1 MMQEKETQIV
11 VMRTVLAE
19 VGAYFQHLRKQLVR
33 ILLLGVVLSALAL
46 GYHFLQKPSFTA
58 EATFILEEKSSGSGL
73 AGLASQFG
81 FDIASMTGS
90 NGIFAGDNVL
100 DILGSRSIMEKVLV
114 SEVNPANNGATRL
127 VDLFIASKELKT
139 KKWQSIPGID
149 TLSFKGY
156 IAGDRLRDSLL
167 YLVYKEIG
175 KKHLLVDRLNKK
187 GTIIKVTTTSRDEVF
202 SKLFTERLVNAT
214 IAYYV
219 GIKTA
224 VAQQQLQRLEK
235 RADSLSAILNAKT
248 YETAT
253 QQILD
258 ANIAFKTAAVPGELT
273 QRQKT
278 LAYALYTEVT
288 KNLEASRMSLA
299 AQTPVINLLDTPK
312 YPLEDGRKPWFI
324 LVLFAWGFVIGA
336 GLLWT
341 FFTYPSVKP

>member
-1 MMQEKETQIV
+1 MMQEKETEIV
-11 VMRTVLAE
+11 QMRTVLAE
-19 VGAYFQHLRKQLVR
+19 VSAYLQHLRKQLVR
-33 ILLLGVVLSALAL
+33 IMLLGVVLSLLAL
-46 GYHFLQKPSFTA
+46 GYHFFQKPSFTA

-81 FDIASMTGS
+81 FDISSMAGS

-100 DILGSRSIMEKVLV
+100 DILGSRSIIEQVLLSDV
-114 SEVNPANNGATRL
+114 QVAQNKQRRL
-127 VDLFIASKELKT
+127 VELFIDSEKLKQ
-139 KKWQSIPGID
+139 KKWQKIAGID

-156 IAGDRLRDSLL
+156 AAGDRLRDSLL
-167 YLVYKEIG
+167 YLVYKQIG

-187 GTIIKVTTTSRDEVF
+187 GTIIKVTATSRDEVF
-202 SKLFTERLVNAT
+202 SKLFSERLVNAT
-214 IAYYV
+214 IAYYI

-258 ANIAFKTAAVPGELT
+258 ANIAFKTAAVPGELS

-278 LAYALYTEVT
+278 LSYALYTEVT

-312 YPLEDGRKPWFI
+312 YPLEDGRTPWFV
-324 LVLFAWGFVIGA
+324 LVLFAWGVVIGA

>member
-1 MMQEKETQIV
+1 MQEKETEIV
-11 VMRTVLAE
+11 EMRTVLAE

-33 ILLLGVVLSALAL
+33 MLLLGTVLSALAL
-46 GYHFLQKPSFTA
+46 GYHFFQKPSFTA
-58 EATFILEEKSSGSGL
+58 EATFILEEKSGGSGL

-81 FDIASMTGS
+81 FDIAGMTGS

-100 DILGSRSIMEKVLV
+100 DILGSRSIIEQVLL
-114 SEVNPANNGATRL
+114 SEVPTAQNQRRRL
-127 VDLFIASKELKT
+127 VELFIDAEKLKQ
-139 KKWQSIPGID
+139 KKWQKIAGID
-149 TLSFKGY
+149 TLSFKSY
-156 IAGDRLRDSLL
+156 AVGDRLRDSLL
-167 YLVYKEIG
+167 YLVYKQIG

-187 GTIIKVTTTSRDEVF
+187 GTIIKVSATSRDEVF

-219 GIKTA
+219 GIKTS
-224 VAQQQLQRLEK
+224 VAQLQLQRLEK

-312 YPLEDGRKPWFI
+312 YPLEDGRTPWFI
-324 LVLFAWGFVIGA
+324 LVLLAWGLVIGA
-336 GLLWT
+336 GILWT
-341 FFTYPSVKP
+341 FFTYPSVKS

>member
-1 MMQEKETQIV
+1 MMQEKETEIV
-11 VMRTVLAE
+11 QMRTVLAE

-33 ILLLGVVLSALAL
+33 MLLLGTVLSALAL

-58 EATFILEEKSSGSGL
+58 EATFILEEKSGGSGL

-81 FDIASMTGS
+81 FDIAGMTGS

-100 DILGSRSIMEKVLV
+100 DILGSRSIIEQVLL
-114 SEVNPANNGATRL
+114 SEVPSAQNQRRRL
-127 VDLFIASKELKT
+127 VELFIDAEKLKQ
-139 KKWQSIPGID
+139 KKWQKIAGID
-149 TLSFKGY
+149 TLSFKSY
-156 IAGDRLRDSLL
+156 AAGDRLRDSLL
-167 YLVYKEIG
+167 YLVYKQIG

-187 GTIIKVTTTSRDEVF
+187 GTIIKVSATSRDEVF

-219 GIKTA
+219 GIKTS
-224 VAQQQLQRLEK
+224 VAQLQLQRLEK

-312 YPLEDGRKPWFI
+312 YPLEDGRTPWFI
-324 LVLFAWGFVIGA
+324 LVLLAWGLVIGA

-341 FFTYPSVKP
+341 FFTYPSVKS

>member
-1 MMQEKETQIV
+1 MQQQAQIV
-11 VMRTVLAE
+11 QMKTVLAE
-19 VGAYFQHLRKQLVR
+19 VQAYLLHLKKMAFRF
-33 ILLLGVVLSALAL
+33 LLLGFISSLLAI
-46 GYHFLQKPSFTA
+46 GYYFFQKPAYTA
-58 EATFILEEKSSGSGL
+58 DATFILEEKSSGGGL

-81 FDIASMTGS
+81 FDIGNITGS

-100 DILGSRSIMEKVLV
+100 DILGSRSIIEKVLL
-114 SEVNPANNGATRL
+114 SEANPANKGAERL
-127 VDLFIASKELKT
+127 VDLFIASKQLKT

-149 TLSFKGY
+149 TISFKGY

-187 GTIIKVTTTSRDEVF
+187 GTIIKVSTTSRDEVF

-219 GIKTA
+219 GIKTS

-235 RADSLSAILNAKT
+235 RADSLLSILNAKS

-258 ANIAFKTAAVPGELT
+258 ANIAFKAAAVPGELT

-278 LAYALYTEVT
+278 LTYGLYTEVA

-312 YPLEDGRKPWFI
+312 YPLEDSRTPWFT
-324 LVLFAWGFVIGA
+324 LLAMAWGLVIGIA
-336 GLLWT
+336 LLWT
-341 FFTYPSVKP
+341 FFTYPSVKQ